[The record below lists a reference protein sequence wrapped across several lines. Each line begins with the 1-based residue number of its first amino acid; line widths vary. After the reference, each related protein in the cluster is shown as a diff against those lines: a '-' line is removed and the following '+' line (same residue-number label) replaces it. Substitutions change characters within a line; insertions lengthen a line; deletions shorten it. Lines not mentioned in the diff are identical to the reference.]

1 MYHDLFRMYLRR
13 LIPILVF
20 ILALP
25 VFGFGQEKNTRAN
38 EQADPPKVLDE
49 SRAKQDPAR
58 VLKENQQKKRTD
70 AIKSVPVMNKNIE
83 AIRQQNKKATMQ
95 QMHTINKA
103 IRKSMTV
110 HKRK

>member
-1 MYHDLFRMYLRR
+1 MYLRK
-13 LIPILVF
+13 LLPTLVF

-25 VFGFGQEKNTRAN
+25 VCGFGQEKNTLAK
-38 EQADPPKVLDE
+38 EKADPPKGLTE
-49 SRAKQDPAR
+49 SRVKQDPAR
-58 VLKENQQKKRTD
+58 LMKESQQKKRTD